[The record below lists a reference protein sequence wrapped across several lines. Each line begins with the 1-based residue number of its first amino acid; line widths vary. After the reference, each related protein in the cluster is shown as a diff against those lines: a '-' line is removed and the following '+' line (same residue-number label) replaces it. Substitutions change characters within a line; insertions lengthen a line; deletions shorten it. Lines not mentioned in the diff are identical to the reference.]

1 MRFHECPLFGKWRLF
16 NFSRLF
22 NASEKWAHMDP
33 YGIIWALSLMTV
45 KIVAF
50 FNLAFSLNLGNSNSV
65 ELKIRH
71 AQTRSN
77 TKYEM
82 RLHEITNLAMG
93 AGPASPVGQP
103 AGHP

>member
-1 MRFHECPLFGKWRLF
+1 MSAVWQVAVVQFQSVVQRIGEMG
-16 NFSRLF
+16 
-22 NASEKWAHMDP
+22 P
-33 YGIIWALSLMTV
+33 YGIIWALSLMIV

-93 AGPASPVGQP
+93 AGPASPVGQQ
-103 AGHP
+103 AGPPDQHSNF

>member
-1 MRFHECPLFGKWRLF
+1 MSAFWQVAVVQFQSVVQRIGEMG
-16 NFSRLF
+16 
-22 NASEKWAHMDP
+22 P
-33 YGIIWALSLMTV
+33 YGIIWALSLMIV